1 MKRRIDGE
9 QAVPARQG
17 IQRQLRRARRARL
30 LIALVT
36 LAALVLGAC
45 ADDNAERASTGPTSS
60 AVEPIV
66 TASPR
71 QQAQSATATA
81 TRRAATATRAATQSA
96 ATPAATRTPARTPT
110 PIPPPE
116 PAIGDTIETDGWK
129 ITIIGFDLYQSVG
142 DSTAS
147 GVFLYLRMSI
157 ENTADQPRAFP
168 FDGLVVLDV
177 NDQSYFLAEAPTRE
191 SLTYDFGLEIDGQ
204 INAHENRSVAAVFD
218 IAPDATGLVL
228 TTPSRV
234 FQIRI
239 EYDEPK

>member
-1 MKRRIDGE
+1 MTRRDG
-9 QAVPARQG
+9 ALTVPARQG
-17 IQRQLRRARRARL
+17 IAGRLRRAQSVRL
-30 LIALVT
+30 VVALLT
-36 LAALVLGAC
+36 LAGLLLTAC
-45 ADDNAERASTGPTSS
+45 GDGQAEQPSSGPTSE
-60 AVEPIV
+60 AAAPEV

-71 QQAQSATATA
+71 QQAQAQTAT
-81 TRRAATATRAATQSA
+81 TTRAATATRTATRTA
-96 ATPAATRTPARTPT
+96 ATPAVTRTPAQTPT

-129 ITIIGFDLYQSVG
+129 LTIIGFDLYQSVG

-157 ENTADQPRAFP
+157 ENTASEPRAFP
-168 FDGLVVLDV
+168 FDGLVVIDV
-177 NDQSYFLAEAPTRE
+177 NDTSYFLSEPPTRE
-191 SLTYDFGLEIDGQ
+191 TLTYDFGFEIDEQLAAGASQ
-204 INAHENRSVAAVFD
+204 SVAAVFD

-239 EYDEPK
+239 EYDEAPK